1 MCQAVLYLSS
11 CFILTVSLSVD
22 SISARAKTDSPR
34 ILGIAQISYY
44 VSGLSKARSYYEDFL
59 GFQEAFSTK
68 TPDGADAAFV
78 KINDHQFI
86 QLILGTPKNH
96 GFLYG
101 IAFETNDAKGMRAY
115 LASKGIKVPEA
126 VGKDAA

>member
-1 MCQAVLYLSS
+1 MLWLTSFISRNSNFARRCMVLYS
-11 CFILTVSLSVD
+11 CLTLVGFAWGAD
-22 SISARAKTDSPR
+22 EAQKPR
-34 ILGIAQISYY
+34 ILRVAQISYY
-44 VSGLSKARSYYEDFL
+44 VGDLAKARSYYEDFL

-101 IAFETNDAKGMRAY
+101 IAFETNDAKG
-115 LASKGIKVPEA
+115 
-126 VGKDAA
+126 